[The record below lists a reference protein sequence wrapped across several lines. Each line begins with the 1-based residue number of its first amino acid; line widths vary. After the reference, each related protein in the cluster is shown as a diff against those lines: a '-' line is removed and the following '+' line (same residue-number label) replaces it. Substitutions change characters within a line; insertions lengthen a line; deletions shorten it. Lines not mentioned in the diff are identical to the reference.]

1 MVDTGYRQ
9 FIVLRHAKT
18 EQVANSDRAR
28 VLTSRGRRDARAA
41 GRWLREHDISPEV
54 VLTSPAARARAT
66 ADLVSAEL
74 ATPADVR
81 VVEDLYGGSV
91 GDLLEVVATLGD
103 DTRRVAVVGHNP
115 TMAELAHDLQKAPD
129 AHWAQ
134 HLPTAGIAVLA
145 VPGDWVDLAPQTAE
159 LTHWHVPRG

>member
-1 MVDTGYRQ
+1 MVDTGYRHR
-9 FIVLRHAKT
+9 IVLRHAKT

-28 VLTSRGRRDARAA
+28 VLTPRGRRDARAA
-41 GRWLREHDISPEV
+41 GRWLREHDVVPEV

-66 ADLVSAEL
+66 AELVSEEL
-74 ATPADVR
+74 ATAAEVR
-81 VVEDLYGGSV
+81 VIEDLYGGSV
-91 GDLLEVVATLGD
+91 DDLLEVVATLD
-103 DTRRVAVVGHNP
+103 EETRVVAVVGHNP

-145 VPGDWVDLAPQTAE
+145 VPGGWADLTPHSAE